1 MVCNALH
8 EMVRFYLYTFSDTT
22 VRQILILSLILA
34 VAVFVA
40 AMIMTICR
48 KIKSKF
54 GSIYVLQI
62 RMCQWVEF
70 GSI

>member
-34 VAVFVA
+34 AVVFVA
-40 AMIMTICR
+40 VMIMMICR
-48 KIKSKF
+48 KLKSKF

>member
-1 MVCNALH
+1 
-8 EMVRFYLYTFSDTT
+8 MVRFYLYTFSDKT
-22 VRQILILSLILA
+22 VRQILIPSLILA
-34 VAVFVA
+34 AVVFVA

-48 KIKSKF
+48 KIKSKL

-62 RMCQWVEF
+62 RKGQWVEF

>member
-8 EMVRFYLYTFSDTT
+8 EMVRFYLYTFSDKT
-22 VRQILILSLILA
+22 VRQILIPSLILA
-34 VAVFVA
+34 AVVFVA

-62 RMCQWVEF
+62 RMGQWVEF